1 MQLLWGEPEAK
12 AAGFAVIPFFL
23 ITDAPIGKDRQVL
36 CVGFIL
42 QRPLDVI
49 VGDQDW
55 PGSVLGDG
63 KERQQKNYC
72 KKSESHKQKFTSRNG
87 NQSNGRSTQSL
98 AAKKA
103 GDLLPAF
110 G

>member
-1 MQLLWGEPEAK
+1 
-12 AAGFAVIPFFL
+12 
-23 ITDAPIGKDRQVL
+23 
-36 CVGFIL
+36 VGFIL

-55 PGSVLGDG
+55 PGNVLGDG

-87 NQSNGRSTQSL
+87 NQNNGRSTRPP

-103 GDLLPAF
+103 GDLPPAC
-110 G
+110 